1 MGKDENDKKKEVPF
15 DANMD
20 SFIFTPSL
28 MNSAHFYAYFT
39 YTDAYLQSLPDVS
52 FHNSIYDKNPLL
64 LLLIRDEADL
74 VLATLKSKCEV
85 LDDQPYSL
93 SFINTST
100 LVELNN
106 KGYSGLETFYT
117 QIFHPC
123 KLSSLPKYSSASLN
137 LPITFYSNIL
147 EPIETNFALSE
158 NFKVQEIPIL
168 FYISNISVNMVSGS
182 QESKDIVKSIINCPN
197 TEIFRTPFIKNILI
211 EKWTR
216 VK

>member
-1 MGKDENDKKKEVPF
+1 
-15 DANMD
+15 
-20 SFIFTPSL
+20 

-123 KLSSLPKYSSASLN
+123 KLSSLPKYSSASL
-137 LPITFYSNIL
+137 TS
-147 EPIETNFALSE
+147 
-158 NFKVQEIPIL
+158 
-168 FYISNISVNMVSGS
+168 
-182 QESKDIVKSIINCPN
+182 
-197 TEIFRTPFIKNILI
+197 
-211 EKWTR
+211 
-216 VK
+216 